1 MTLFNRELDK
11 KILYFFVSHSASPAK
26 SFPLS
31 VHEEGKDTHLWKGVR
46 TEHKTVPKAWYEK
59 CSSILFTSCLSPRI

>member
-46 TEHKTVPKAWYEK
+46 TEHKTVPKA
-59 CSSILFTSCLSPRI
+59 